1 MKKKH
6 TLVWRLYFLFTVEE
20 FLLAETNL
28 AEPPGC
34 YYTIVCTVPNMCRDT
49 FYLAG
54 KSEIRYITKPYRY
67 LWSPSCDLPLVT
79 SATILFAASYIRYKL
94 LVSYLGLILA
104 GTSFYDLLGLNL
116 TSKSTFSKR
125 KHGTFF
131 FLSGRLWKLAY

>member
-1 MKKKH
+1 MKKNTH
-6 TLVWRLYFLFTVEE
+6 LFGDCTFYSPLRSSFLQRQTWLNQQDVTTS
-20 FLLAETNL
+20 LS
-28 AEPPGC
+28 
-34 YYTIVCTVPNMCRDT
+34 YVPNMCRDT

-54 KSEIRYITKPYRY
+54 KSEIRYIT
-67 LWSPSCDLPLVT
+67 SPIGIYDLHHVTFRLVT
-79 SATILFAASYIRYKL
+79 SAIILFAASYIRYKL